1 MVSNNN
7 AEGAKIAIIVGAVLG
22 VIGIVGFIIRWGRS
36 RHRKEASGGSR
47 PGPINKISSTEIR
60 RWYREALRKI
70 VIARLQRETST
81 ASGEPV
87 FLSHYISQGRLR
99 HWVLH
104 VHGHKYELRQQ
115 PDKTYYAAMSAPSG
129 FDLQQY
135 QRSITRNYSPEVGD
149 YFYSIIGWTTLSK
162 EQVNHKCAQVSA
174 SFGTYALFSNNCHG
188 FLQRLADRIVTTKA
202 PDWSWFRNHAVGRY
216 KYMKQPPL
224 GYHVICAS
232 TWSKQLAQ
240 TKHYLSTAEQQQ
252 IDNFIVI
259 LEELV
264 EEDLRRSIQSY
275 SLRSAQLNAASTC
288 DDSSHYN
295 TDGGGGGGDGGGG
308 GGGGGG

>member
-1 MVSNNN
+1 MASGNN
-7 AEGAKIAIIVGAVLG
+7 AEGARIAIIVGAVLG
-22 VIGIVGFIIRWGRS
+22 GVGIVLFIIRWGRS
-36 RHRKEASGGSR
+36 RYRRQTSGGSR
-47 PGPINKISSTEIR
+47 PGPINKISSAEIR
-60 RWYREALRKI
+60 RWYREALHKI
-70 VIARLQRETST
+70 VTARLLRESST

-115 PDKTYYAAMSAPSG
+115 PGKTYYTAMIAPSG
-129 FDLQQY
+129 FDLQTY
-135 QRSITRNYSPEVGD
+135 QRSITRHYSPEVGN

-188 FLQRLADRIVTTKA
+188 FLQRLADRIVTAKA
-202 PDWSWFRNHAVGRY
+202 PDWDWFRNHAVGGY

-224 GYHVICAS
+224 GYNVICAS
-232 TWSKQLAQ
+232 TWSKQLEQ
-240 TKHYLSTAEQQQ
+240 TKHYLSTAERQE
-252 IDNFIVI
+252 IDNFIVV
-259 LEELV
+259 LEDLV
-264 EEDLRRSIQSY
+264 EENLRRSIQSF
-275 SLRSAQLNAASTC
+275 SLRSAQLNAASGC
-288 DDSSHYN
+288 DDSSHNN

-308 GGGGGG
+308 GGG